1 MTAPGEPVF
10 YCTGRGTHD
19 PPPALDRHLLTR
31 GGTAI
36 ELRCPVCGC
45 GPKRI
50 GYRAGQRIADAGL
63 TEVDIS
69 TLPF

>member
-1 MTAPGEPVF
+1 MDSRA
-10 YCTGRGTHD
+10 YSS
-19 PPPALDRHLLTR
+19 

-36 ELRCPVCGC
+36 ELRCTVCGC

-50 GYRAGQRIADAGL
+50 GSRARQRIADAGL